1 MSWVDIRTG
10 LTQGVILGPLSFSVY
25 VNDLPNGLKSEF
37 KLFADDN
44 SLFSVARDVNTSA
57 SDINNDLKLINNW
70 DIQSVENEF

>member
-57 SDINNDLKLINNW
+57 NNINKNLSLINDW
-70 DIQSVENEF
+70 SFQ